1 MAEDKAHPGWGA
13 EMGADDHIETYQ
25 AFVSLTKW
33 GIAALVVLLAGMAL
47 FLL

>member
-13 EMGADDHIETYQ
+13 EMGASDHIATYEGFITG
-25 AFVSLTKW
+25 ANW
-33 GIAALVVLLAGMAL
+33 GIAFLVVLLGGMAY